1 MNTTKLCCCFIL
13 WCQLSFVQGQPE
25 YLAIVDPSTGNLSLI
40 DSLPG
45 VNYIYNHST
54 AFDQNNKRY
63 IFYGIDFNGKD
74 RLYCFDAV
82 TGAKLSEPIALSK
95 AGELHYDHTSNK
107 LYGIYFLNGVSI
119 MSIAAIDIPS
129 ATITVVRPLPFWGYM
144 EGISSFD
151 DENEL
156 FFLVDADQ
164 LYAVNVIT
172 GNLNTTP
179 IPVGVS
185 GVQYDHTIGKIYGL
199 QSGTPL
205 NLVRMDPNSGQMDTV
220 ISLSLQGFET
230 TSVTYD
236 ETNSVYTF
244 SSSGQLYSID
254 VNTGAILSNT
264 AFPVV
269 QPGENVIELHYDDTN
284 GTLYA
289 LHWSIPQMVDNH
301 DLLTGESIC
310 SIFPNPVS
318 DNQQLQVSLDNNFLG
333 KVHFE
338 IIGLDGRVL
347 AIFEKEKTAQKQ
359 VFELQHL
366 PEGNEFAVRV
376 SCGQEKMTR
385 VLLKR

>member
-1 MNTTKLCCCFIL
+1 MSTIKLFCCFIL

-25 YLAIVDPSTGNLSLI
+25 YLAIVDPSTGSLSLI

-45 VNYIYNHST
+45 VNYIYNNST

-63 IFYGIDFNGKD
+63 IFYGIDFNGTD

-119 MSIAAIDIPS
+119 MSIAAIDVPT
-129 ATITVVRPLPFWGYM
+129 ATISVVKPLPVLGYM

-151 DENEL
+151 AENEL

-164 LYAVNVIT
+164 LYAVNVTT
-172 GNLNTTP
+172 GNLNATP
-179 IPVGVS
+179 IPVGIS
-185 GVQYDHTIGKIYGL
+185 GIQYDNNNGKIYGL

-205 NLVRMDPNSGQMDTV
+205 NLVRIDPNTGQTDTV
-220 ISLSLQGFET
+220 LSLPLTGFET
-230 TSVTYD
+230 TSATYD
-236 ETNSVYTF
+236 ELNSVYTF
-244 SSSGQLYSID
+244 TSSGQLYSVD
-254 VNTGAILSNT
+254 VNTGAILSNP
-264 AFPVV
+264 AFPAV
-269 QPGENVIELHYDDTN
+269 QPGENVIEMHYDDAN

-301 DLLTGESIC
+301 DVFRSESTC
-310 SIFPNPVS
+310 EIFPNPVLGE
-318 DNQQLQVSLDNNFLG
+318 QPLRVSLDNNFLG

-338 IIGLDGRVL
+338 ISGLGGRVL
-347 AIFEKEKTAQKQ
+347 ATFEKEKTAQKQ
-359 VFELQHL
+359 VFEIQLL
-366 PEGNEFAVRV
+366 PAGSEFAVRV
-376 SCGQEKMTR
+376 SCGQEKTAR